1 MLNILYMFVL
11 PPVVGIALRVLLH
24 RIPKP
29 YLVTA
34 ALGILTLIA
43 WCIALVNPISGSEL
57 FGMLALQA
65 TLAFAGSFLTGVVL
79 NYFGHY

>member
-11 PPVVGIALRVLLH
+11 PPMVGIALRVLLNH
-24 RIPKP
+24 IPKS

-43 WCIALVNPISGSEL
+43 WCIALFNPIPGSEL
-57 FGMLALQA
+57 FGMMALQVS
-65 TLAFAGSFLTGVVL
+65 LAFAGSFLTGAVL
-79 NYFGHY
+79 NYLGHY